1 MKTRRKW
8 AATSFDP
15 ITIPGNAVENAAM
28 TVVVVEA
35 LAVIVTSEVD
45 VTITEIADLIPVT
58 CLLEMIAIATVTAI
72 TVTTVIQEITE
83 TLVGT
88 TLHGTIDTID
98 TIVSLVV
105 TMIAHQPMMTVD
117 VDATITTAV
126 THRLVDTL
134 HLVVHLAMIMVID
147 MVDLVMVQET
157 LLRVVMR
164 MIAHLDEACL
174 HHQLAKAVA
183 AVEVLHLRAV
193 TTK

>member
-1 MKTRRKW
+1 
-8 AATSFDP
+8 
-15 ITIPGNAVENAAM
+15 M

-45 VTITEIADLIPVT
+45 VTITGIADLIPVT

-72 TVTTVIQEITE
+72 TVTTVIQGITE
-83 TLVGT
+83 TLGT

-134 HLVVHLAMIMVID
+134 HLVVHL
-147 MVDLVMVQET
+147 
-157 LLRVVMR
+157 
-164 MIAHLDEACL
+164 
-174 HHQLAKAVA
+174 
-183 AVEVLHLRAV
+183 
-193 TTK
+193 

>member
-15 ITIPGNAVENAAM
+15 ITILGNAVENAAM

-45 VTITEIADLIPVT
+45 VTITGIADLIPVT

-72 TVTTVIQEITE
+72 TVTTVIQGITE
-83 TLVGT
+83 TLGT

>member
-1 MKTRRKW
+1 
-8 AATSFDP
+8 
-15 ITIPGNAVENAAM
+15 
-28 TVVVVEA
+28 
-35 LAVIVTSEVD
+35 
-45 VTITEIADLIPVT
+45 
-58 CLLEMIAIATVTAI
+58 MIAIATVTAI

-83 TLVGT
+83 TLGT

-134 HLVVHLAMIMVID
+134 HLVVHL
-147 MVDLVMVQET
+147 VMVQET
-157 LLRVVMR
+157 PLRVVMR
-164 MIAHLDEACL
+164 MIAHLDEVCL

-183 AVEVLHLRAV
+183 
-193 TTK
+193 

>member
-1 MKTRRKW
+1 
-8 AATSFDP
+8 
-15 ITIPGNAVENAAM
+15 M

-45 VTITEIADLIPVT
+45 VTITGIADLIPVT

-83 TLVGT
+83 TLGT

-157 LLRVVMR
+157 PLRVVMR
-164 MIAHLDEACL
+164 MIAHLDEVCL

>member
-72 TVTTVIQEITE
+72 TVTTVIQGITE
-83 TLVGT
+83 TLGT

-157 LLRVVMR
+157 PLRVVMR

-183 AVEVLHLRAV
+183 AVEVLHLQAV